1 METKLATLGLLS
13 IATFMAVAATVG
25 LPALENSLFGK
36 FLITFIVLG
45 GVIPWLYL
53 LHQTKGKVNMKT
65 YAICFVGTWLLAPF
79 FLLKIGAS
87 KNAP

>member
-1 METKLATLGLLS
+1 MNTKLATLGLLS
-13 IATFMAVAATVG
+13 ITTFVAVVTTVG

-36 FLITFIVLG
+36 LLITFIVLG

-53 LHQTKGKVNMKT
+53 LYQTKGQVNWKT
-65 YAICFVGTWLLAPF
+65 YTIYFFGCWLLAPF
-79 FLLKIGAS
+79 FLLKLGAN